1 MTAEDRII
9 GLKRWHLYRPER
21 KFMNSTFL
29 QSLRIMGVG
38 MLGIFVVTIVL
49 IAAMVILTKIFP
61 AGKEKKEK
69 DSSEN

>member
-1 MTAEDRII
+1 
-9 GLKRWHLYRPER
+9 
-21 KFMNSTFL
+21 MNSTFL

-61 AGKEKKEK
+61 AGLPCVFVHIYGRHFAHLQ
-69 DSSEN
+69 DG

>member
-1 MTAEDRII
+1 
-9 GLKRWHLYRPER
+9 
-21 KFMNSTFL
+21 MNSTFL

-69 DSSEN
+69 DSREN

>member
-1 MTAEDRII
+1 
-9 GLKRWHLYRPER
+9 
-21 KFMNSTFL
+21 MNSTFL

-69 DSSEN
+69 DRREN